1 MNLDTWKCLNEMNNA
16 VSLFPDLADWVM
28 RKNGWWFFLS
38 IVKQMN
44 GAKKKCTLLICF
56 NKFWEMAAI
65 EPRLNRL
72 LYMQRNR
79 IQFLIITYNI
89 IAVSLL
95 YLPLAVM
102 STDLQLAIGLKINR
116 KVKSQ

>member
-1 MNLDTWKCLNEMNNA
+1 
-16 VSLFPDLADWVM
+16 
-28 RKNGWWFFLS
+28 
-38 IVKQMN
+38 
-44 GAKKKCTLLICF
+44 
-56 NKFWEMAAI
+56 MAAI

-79 IQFLIITYNI
+79 IPFLIITYNI